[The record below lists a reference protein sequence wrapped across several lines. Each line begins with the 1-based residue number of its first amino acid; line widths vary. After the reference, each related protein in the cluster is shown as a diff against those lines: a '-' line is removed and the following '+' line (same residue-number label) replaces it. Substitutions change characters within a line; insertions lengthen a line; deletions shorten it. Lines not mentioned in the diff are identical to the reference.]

1 MVDPY
6 DWLADD
12 LKTLH
17 RAGWYR
23 ETRLSDGLAGPK
35 MMVEGKA
42 VLQFASNNYLGL
54 AGDPRLGEAAQAA
67 IARWGTGATGSR
79 LLSGERLIHRELEKG
94 LTDWKGTEDCLL
106 FSSGYLANLGTI
118 QALVSSKDLVL
129 LDQYNHS
136 SLRNGAEL
144 SGATQHFFA
153 HNDMAALEALLEKE
167 RKLYRRC
174 LICVDSIF
182 SMDGDIAPLPKLL
195 ELAEQFECM
204 VLVDEAHG
212 TGVLGATG
220 AGAVEHFAI
229 KVPIVEMGTLSKA
242 LGSLGGYVCGSS
254 TLIEYLRNRARTWIY
269 TTGLSPADVA
279 AALEAVHI
287 AQVEPERRVK
297 LWENIAQLSQG
308 LGHIGL
314 SAFPSDSAILCVQ
327 VGSIAETCQFAVKLF
342 EKGFYAPAI
351 RPPTVPTSR
360 IRFCVMATHT
370 AEMIAGLIEA
380 CQEIYRGI

>member
-1 MVDPY
+1 MADPY

-23 ETRLSDGLAGPK
+23 KTRVSDGLAGPK
-35 MMVEGKA
+35 MIVEGKA
-42 VLQFASNNYLGL
+42 IIQFASNNYLGL

-79 LLSGERLIHRELEKG
+79 LLSGERPIHRELETG
-94 LTDWKGTEDCLL
+94 LADWKGTEDCLL

-118 QALVSSKDLVL
+118 QALVGAKDLVL

-136 SLRNGAEL
+136 SLRSGAEL
-144 SGATQHFFA
+144 SGATQYFFG
-153 HNDMAALEALLEKE
+153 HNDMVALEELLEKE
-167 RKLYRRC
+167 RRLYRRC

-182 SMDGDIAPLPKLL
+182 SMDGDIAPLPKLV

-204 VLVDEAHG
+204 VLVDDAHG
-212 TGVLGATG
+212 TGVLGANG
-220 AGAVEHFAI
+220 AGAIEHFRI

-242 LGSLGGYVCGSS
+242 LGSLGGYICGSS
-254 TLIEYLRNRARTWIY
+254 SLINYLRNRARTWIY
-269 TTGLSPADVA
+269 TTGLSPGDAA

-287 AQVEPERRVK
+287 AQAEPERRMK

-308 LGHIGL
+308 LGQIGL
-314 SAFPSDSAILCVQ
+314 SVFPSDSAILCVQ
-327 VGSIAETCQFAVKLF
+327 VGSIAETCRFAERLF
-342 EKGFYAPAI
+342 EAGFYAPAI

-360 IRFCVMATHT
+360 IRFCMMATHT
-370 AEMIAGLIEA
+370 TEMIAELIET
-380 CQEIYRGI
+380 CKEIYRGI

>member
-1 MVDPY
+1 MADPY

-12 LKTLH
+12 LKSLH

-23 ETRLSDGLAGPK
+23 KTRVSGGLAGPK
-35 MMVEGKA
+35 MIVEGKG
-42 VLQFASNNYLGL
+42 VIQFASNNYLGL

-67 IARWGTGATGSR
+67 IACWGTGATGSR
-79 LLSGERLIHRELEKG
+79 LLSGERPIHRELEKG
-94 LTDWKGTEDCLL
+94 LADWKGTEDCLL

-118 QALVSSKDLVL
+118 QALVGAKDLVL

-136 SLRNGAEL
+136 SLRSGAEL
-144 SGATQHFFA
+144 SGARSHFFA
-153 HNDMAALEALLEKE
+153 HSDMVALEELLEKE

-182 SMDGDIAPLPKLL
+182 SMDGDIAPLPEIVK
-195 ELAEQFECM
+195 LAEQYECM

-220 AGAVEHFAI
+220 AGAVEQFAI

-242 LGSLGGYVCGSS
+242 LGSLGGYICGSS
-254 TLIEYLRNRARTWIY
+254 TLIDYLRNRARTWIY
-269 TTGLSPADVA
+269 TTGLSPADAA

-287 AQVEPERRVK
+287 AQAEPERRVK

-308 LGHIGL
+308 LGQIGL
-314 SAFPSDSAILCVQ
+314 SVFPSDSAILCVQ
-327 VGSIAETCQFAVKLF
+327 VGDIAETCQFAVRLF

-370 AEMIAGLIEA
+370 TEMIAGLIET
-380 CQEIYRGI
+380 CKGIYRGI

>member
-1 MVDPY
+1 MADPY
-6 DWLADD
+6 NWLSDD

-23 ETRLSDGLAGPK
+23 KTRVSDGLAGPK
-35 MMVEGKA
+35 MIVEGKTI
-42 VLQFASNNYLGL
+42 VQFASNNYLGL
-54 AGDPRLGEAAQAA
+54 TGDPRLGKAAQAA

-79 LLSGERLIHRELEKG
+79 LLSGERPIHQELEKE
-94 LTDWKGTEDCLL
+94 LADWKGTEDCLL

-118 QALVSSKDLVL
+118 QALVGSKDLVL

-136 SLRNGAEL
+136 SLRSGAEL

-153 HNDMAALEALLEKE
+153 HNDMADLERLLEKE

-174 LICVDSIF
+174 LICVDSVF
-182 SMDGDIAPLPKLL
+182 SMDGDSAPLLKLVK
-195 ELAEQFECM
+195 LADQFECM

-220 AGAVEHFAI
+220 AGAIEQFNL
-229 KVPIVEMGTLSKA
+229 KVPMVEMGTLSKA

-254 TLIEYLRNRARTWIY
+254 TLIDYLRNRARTWIY
-269 TTGLSPADVA
+269 TTGLSPGAAA

-287 AQVEPERRVK
+287 AQAEPGRRVK
-297 LWENIAQLSQG
+297 LWENIAQLSEG
-308 LGHIGL
+308 LRQIGL
-314 SAFPSDSAILCVQ
+314 SVFPSDSAILCVQ
-327 VGSIAETCQFAVKLF
+327 VGSIVETCRFAVRLF
-342 EKGFYAPAI
+342 EAGFYAPAI

-370 AEMIAGLIEA
+370 TEMIAGLIEI
-380 CQEIYRGI
+380 CKEIYEEI